1 MAYRILFIFF
11 GIILAVNIVLSVVG
25 LIFGVNLYQKYTKQ
39 ILIFFASL
47 IFLIFNYCRVFY
59 PCVHRF
65 SGLI

>member
-47 IFLIFNYCRVFY
+47 IFLIVAGYFILALV
-59 PCVHRF
+59 
-65 SGLI
+65 GLAD

>member
-25 LIFGVNLYQKYTKQ
+25 LIFGVNLYQKYAKQ

-47 IFLIFNYCRVFY
+47 IFLIVAGYFILALV
-59 PCVHRF
+59 
-65 SGLI
+65 GLVD

>member
-47 IFLIFNYCRVFY
+47 IFLIIAGYFILALV
-59 PCVHRF
+59 
-65 SGLI
+65 GLVD

>member
-47 IFLIFNYCRVFY
+47 IFLIVAGYFILALV
-59 PCVHRF
+59 
-65 SGLI
+65 GLVD

>member
-25 LIFGVNLYQKYTKQ
+25 LIFGVKLYQKYTKQ

-47 IFLIFNYCRVFY
+47 IFLIVAGYFILALV
-59 PCVHRF
+59 
-65 SGLI
+65 GLVD

>member
-1 MAYRILFIFF
+1 MAYRILFISF

-47 IFLIFNYCRVFY
+47 IFLIVAGYFILALV
-59 PCVHRF
+59 
-65 SGLI
+65 GLVD

>member
-47 IFLIFNYCRVFY
+47 IFLIVAGYFILAFI
-59 PCVHRF
+59 
-65 SGLI
+65 GLAD

>member
-47 IFLIFNYCRVFY
+47 IFLIV
-59 PCVHRF
+59 
-65 SGLI
+65 SGYFILAFIGLAD

>member
-47 IFLIFNYCRVFY
+47 IFLIIAGYFILAFI
-59 PCVHRF
+59 
-65 SGLI
+65 GLAD

>member
-25 LIFGVNLYQKYTKQ
+25 LIFGFNLYQNYSKQ

-47 IFLIFNYCRVFY
+47 IFLIFAGYFILA
-59 PCVHRF
+59 F
-65 SGLI
+65 IGLAD